1 MDQTVKLGSVFKNG
15 VLTNNPTFVQFL
27 GMCPTLAVTS
37 QVNSALGM
45 GIGVVFVLVLSNLSI
60 SLIRNYVPSEI
71 RIPVYIVVIAALVT
85 ILEMFMNAFTPDL
98 ANQLGTF
105 LKLIVVNCIIL
116 GRAEAFAQKNGPIA
130 SMVDGLA
137 MGLGFTGGL
146 TLLAIF
152 REVFGSGSFM
162 GNEISLIASNNFQ
175 LSLLTAPAGAFLV
188 FGLLVAQ
195 LTKYRQYKADK
206 EAAQEALV

>member
-45 GIGVVFVLVLSNLSI
+45 GVGVVFVLVLSNLSI

-85 ILEMFMNAFTPDL
+85 ILEMFMNAWTPDL
-98 ANQLGTF
+98 AAELGTF

-162 GNEISLIASNNFQ
+162 GNEISLIADNNFQ
-175 LSLLTAPAGAFLV
+175 LSLLTGPAGAFLV

-195 LTKYRQYKADK
+195 LTKYRQFKADK
-206 EAAQEALV
+206 EASQEALA

>member
-85 ILEMFMNAFTPDL
+85 ILEMFMNAWTPDL
-98 ANQLGTF
+98 AAELGTF

-162 GNEISLIASNNFQ
+162 GNEISLIADNNFQ
-175 LSLLTAPAGAFLV
+175 LSLLTGPAGAFLV

-206 EAAQEALV
+206 EASQEALA

>member
-45 GIGVVFVLVLSNLSI
+45 GVGVVFVLVLSNLSI

-85 ILEMFMNAFTPDL
+85 ILEMFMNAFTPAL
-98 ANQLGTF
+98 AAELGTF

-130 SMVDGLA
+130 SMVDGFA

-175 LSLLTAPAGAFLV
+175 LSLLTGPAGAFLV

-206 EAAQEALV
+206 EASQEAIA

>member
-45 GIGVVFVLVLSNLSI
+45 GVGVVFVLVLSNLSI

-85 ILEMFMNAFTPDL
+85 ILEMFMNAWTPDL
-98 ANQLGTF
+98 AAELGTF

-206 EAAQEALV
+206 ETSQEALA

>member
-1 MDQTVKLGSVFKNG
+1 MDQTVSLGSVFKNG

-45 GIGVVFVLVLSNLSI
+45 SVGVIFVLVLSNLAI
-60 SLIRNYVPSEI
+60 SLIRNYVPTEV

-85 ILEMFMNAFTPDL
+85 VLEMFMNAFTPDL
-98 ANQLGTF
+98 AAELGTF

-137 MGLGFTGGL
+137 MGLGFMGGL

-162 GNEISLIASNNFQ
+162 GNEISLIADNNFQ

-195 LTKYRQYKADK
+195 LTKYRQNKADK
-206 EAAQEALV
+206 EAAQEVLA

>member
-1 MDQTVKLGSVFKNG
+1 MDQTVKLGTVFKNG

-45 GIGVVFVLVLSNLSI
+45 GVGVVFVLVLSNLSI

-85 ILEMFMNAFTPDL
+85 ILEMFMNAWTPDL
-98 ANQLGTF
+98 AAELGTF

-162 GNEISLIASNNFQ
+162 GNEISLIADNNFQ
-175 LSLLTAPAGAFLV
+175 LSLLTGPAGAFLV

-206 EAAQEALV
+206 EASQEALA

>member
-1 MDQTVKLGSVFKNG
+1 MDQTVNLGSVFKNG

-45 GIGVVFVLVLSNLSI
+45 GVGVVFVLVLSNLSI

-85 ILEMFMNAFTPDL
+85 ILEMFMNAWTPDL
-98 ANQLGTF
+98 AAELGTF

-146 TLLAIF
+146 ALLAIF

-162 GNEISLIASNNFQ
+162 GNEISLIANNNFQ
-175 LSLLTAPAGAFLV
+175 LSLLTGPAGAFLV

-206 EAAQEALV
+206 EASQEAIA

>member
-60 SLIRNYVPSEI
+60 SLIRNYVPTEI

-85 ILEMFMNAFTPDL
+85 ILEMFMNAFTPAL
-98 ANQLGTF
+98 AAELGTF

-130 SMVDGLA
+130 SMVDGFA

-175 LSLLTAPAGAFLV
+175 LNLLTGPAGAFLV

-206 EAAQEALV
+206 EASQEAIA

>member
-45 GIGVVFVLVLSNLSI
+45 GVGVVFVLVLSNLSI

-85 ILEMFMNAFTPDL
+85 ILEMFMNAWTPDL
-98 ANQLGTF
+98 AAELGTF

-162 GNEISLIASNNFQ
+162 GNEISLIANNNFQ
-175 LSLLTAPAGAFLV
+175 LSLLTGPAGAFLV

-206 EAAQEALV
+206 EASQGAIA

>member
-45 GIGVVFVLVLSNLSI
+45 GVGVVFVLVLSNLSI

-85 ILEMFMNAFTPDL
+85 ILEMFMNAWTPDL
-98 ANQLGTF
+98 AAELGTF

-162 GNEISLIASNNFQ
+162 GNEISLIADNNFQ
-175 LSLLTAPAGAFLV
+175 LSLLTGPAGAFLV

-195 LTKYRQYKADK
+195 LTKYRQFKADK
-206 EAAQEALV
+206 EATQEALA

>member
-98 ANQLGTF
+98 ANELGTF

-162 GNEISLIASNNFQ
+162 GNEISLIADNNFQ
-175 LSLLTAPAGAFLV
+175 LSLLTGPAGAFLV

>member
-45 GIGVVFVLVLSNLSI
+45 GVGVVFVLVLSNLSI

-85 ILEMFMNAFTPDL
+85 ILEMFMNAWTPDL
-98 ANQLGTF
+98 AAELGTF

-162 GNEISLIASNNFQ
+162 GNEISLIANNNFQ
-175 LSLLTAPAGAFLV
+175 LSLLTGPAGAFLV

-206 EAAQEALV
+206 EASQEAIA

>member
-45 GIGVVFVLVLSNLSI
+45 GVGVVFVLVLSNLSI

-85 ILEMFMNAFTPDL
+85 ILEMFMNAWTPDL
-98 ANQLGTF
+98 AAELGTF

-162 GNEISLIASNNFQ
+162 GNEISLIADNNFQ
-175 LSLLTAPAGAFLV
+175 LSLLTGPAGAFLV

-206 EAAQEALV
+206 EASQEALA

>member
-85 ILEMFMNAFTPDL
+85 ILEMFMNAWTPDL
-98 ANQLGTF
+98 AAELGTF

-146 TLLAIF
+146 SLLAIF

-162 GNEISLIASNNFQ
+162 GNEISLIADNNFQ
-175 LSLLTAPAGAFLV
+175 LSLLTGPAGAFLV

-206 EAAQEALV
+206 EASQEALA